1 MAAIQLTS
9 QERLHVDSLMGRL
22 SSDELT
28 VLKLLA
34 DGEMNKTIAKTLGVA
49 VRTVESRRA
58 RIVNKL
64 EVQTFPELL
73 EIWLAYKGEFQLRG
87 FQAVAVVE

>member
-1 MAAIQLTS
+1 
-9 QERLHVDSLMGRL
+9 MGRL
-22 SSDELT
+22 SSDELP
-28 VLKLLA
+28 VLMLVA
-34 DGEMNKTIAKTLGVA
+34 DGEINKMIAKTIGVA
-49 VRTVESRRA
+49 VWTVESRRA

-73 EIWLAYKGEFQLRG
+73 QIWLAYKGEFHLRG